1 MIFMRSS
8 SVIPSLLL
16 LLTFLYCTVPAQ
28 HSFAAGNS
36 SKGTSVTIANGQPIN
51 LQSEKYLQLFEEL
64 RTTYQFSQDDLNKIF
79 TGVTLDKRVIDL
91 MDQQGETTSFQSYL
105 ALLFTPAIV
114 TAGKHKL
121 AEHQE
126 LFDRIEAELGVD
138 REYIVAIW
146 AIETRFGQKQGSYN
160 VFQTLNTFFD
170 AYPRRSLF
178 FRKELIQ
185 YLLLC
190 RENNMNPKTVMG
202 SFAGA
207 FGQTQFMPSSFRE
220 YAVSFDGD
228 ERRNVFESEPDI
240 LASIA
245 NYLRR
250 HHWQLHGP
258 VYADIGK
265 KLNSEALIDTYN
277 EGNKGRAS
285 WQDITKIQK
294 VTIPEPPSGKSLSI
308 ISFARNPLLG
318 GGQRYIAGYPNF
330 HAITAWNHSN
340 KYAMAVCI
348 LAQALAR

>member
-1 MIFMRSS
+1 MRSS
-8 SVIPSLLL
+8 PILPLLLL
-16 LLTFLYCTVPAQ
+16 LLTLYHATFPAHQ
-28 HSFAAGNS
+28 TFAAGNS
-36 SKGTSVTIANGQPIN
+36 RGENSASPVNTTRID
-51 LQSEKYLQLFEEL
+51 LQSEKYLELFEEL
-64 RTTYQFSQDDLNKIF
+64 RNTYHFSQEDLNTIF
-79 TGVTLDKRVIDL
+79 NGVSLDKSVIAL
-91 MDQQGETTSFQSYL
+91 MDRQGETTSFHSYL

-114 TAGKHKL
+114 TAGKQKLVEHK
-121 AEHQE
+121 E

-146 AIETRFGQKQGSYN
+146 AIETRFGQKKGNFN
-160 VFQTLNTFFD
+160 VFQSLNTFFD

-178 FRKELIQ
+178 FRQELIEF
-185 YLLLC
+185 LLLC
-190 RENNMNPKTVMG
+190 RENNMDPKTVMG

-228 ERRNVFESEPDI
+228 EQRDVFESEPDI

-265 KLNSEALIDTYN
+265 KLNSETLINTYN
-277 EGNKGRAS
+277 EGNKGRVS
-285 WQDITKIQK
+285 WQDITKAQK
-294 VTIPEPPSGKSLSI
+294 VMLPEPPAGKPLSI
-308 ISFARNPLLG
+308 ISFARSPLLG

-340 KYAMAVCI
+340 KYAMTVSI
-348 LAQALAR
+348 LAQALAK